1 MNRSKLYMIL
11 HTKIR
16 ERLLYQEGKRY
27 VLVLANPEA
36 DLSLGV

>member
-1 MNRSKLYMIL
+1 MIL

-27 VLVLANPEA
+27 VLVLAEA

>member
-1 MNRSKLYMIL
+1 MIL
-11 HTKIR
+11 NTKIR

-27 VLVLANPEA
+27 VLVLAKPEA

>member
-1 MNRSKLYMIL
+1 MIL

-27 VLVLANPEA
+27 VLAKLEA

>member
-1 MNRSKLYMIL
+1 MIL

-27 VLVLANPEA
+27 MLLLAKPEA
-36 DLSLGV
+36 DLSLGM